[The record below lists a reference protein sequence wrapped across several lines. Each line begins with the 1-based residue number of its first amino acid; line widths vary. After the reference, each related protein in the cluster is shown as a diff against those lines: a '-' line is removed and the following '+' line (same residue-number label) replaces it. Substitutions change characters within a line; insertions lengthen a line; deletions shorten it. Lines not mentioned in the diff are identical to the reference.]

1 MRTLLPP
8 ALLTCWLLAPV
19 SAPATPAPRRPGPG
33 SSLPMR
39 ALLPPGFAFLPGAGA
54 RAGSG
59 RGSGVARGPELPPG
73 KREAPSSGPAGFR
86 DSGWVA
92 ACALPR
98 APSSGVCWER
108 DRFSLDLVR
117 GRPGS
122 GSCGHL
128 RGLHVS
134 RGDRGRRWPQ
144 MPLGPSLYLL
154 FVNSIHPEC
163 RFHLEIQEEETKC
176 AELLRSPTEQYK
188 ACSGVW
194 DNITCWRPAN
204 VGETVTV
211 PCPKVFSNFYSKA
224 GNISKN
230 CTSDG
235 WSETFPDFVD
245 ACGYSD
251 PEDESKIT
259 FYILVKAIYTLG
271 YSVSLMSLATGSIIL
286 CLFRKLHCTR
296 NYIHLNLFLSFILR
310 AISVLVKD
318 DVLYSSSGTLH
329 CPNQPSSWVGCKL
342 SLVFLQYCIMA
353 NFFWLLVEGLYLHT
367 LLVAVLPPGRCFLA
381 YLLIGWGLPTVCIGA
396 WTAARL
402 YLEDTGVESGGL
414 QGKSGIHV
422 PFHKLIVSFV
432 QVNFVLFIS
441 IIRILLQKLTSP
453 DVGGNDQSQY
463 KRLAKSTLLL
473 IPLFGVHYMVFAV
486 FPISISSK
494 YQILFELCL
503 GSFQGLV
510 VAVLYCFLNSEVQCE
525 LKRKWRSR
533 CPTPSTSRDYRVCGS
548 SISRN
553 GSEGALQFHRGSRAQ
568 S

>member
-1 MRTLLPP
+1 MCLQWRLGQHHVL
-8 ALLTCWLLAPV
+8 
-19 SAPATPAPRRPGPG
+19 
-33 SSLPMR
+33 
-39 ALLPPGFAFLPGAGA
+39 
-54 RAGSG
+54 
-59 RGSGVARGPELPPG
+59 
-73 KREAPSSGPAGFR
+73 
-86 DSGWVA
+86 A
-92 ACALPR
+92 ACQCGRDRHGALPKSLQQFLQQSR
-98 APSSGVCWER
+98 YCPSVEFLSSSRVFASERPFFPSKKQEHHFPSGISCY
-108 DRFSLDLVR
+108 
-117 GRPGS
+117 PG
-122 GSCGHL
+122 GQGTA
-128 RGLHVS
+128 VAY
-134 RGDRGRRWPQ
+134 W
-144 MPLGPSLYLL
+144 
-154 FVNSIHPEC
+154 
-163 RFHLEIQEEETKC
+163 
-176 AELLRSPTEQYK
+176 
-188 ACSGVW
+188 
-194 DNITCWRPAN
+194 
-204 VGETVTV
+204 
-211 PCPKVFSNFYSKA
+211 

-329 CPNQPSSWVGCKL
+329 CPDQPSSWVGCKL

-367 LLVAVLPPGRCFLA
+367 LLVAMLPPRRCFLA

-402 YLEDTGVESGGL
+402 YLEDTGCWDTNDHS
-414 QGKSGIHV
+414 V
-422 PFHKLIVSFV
+422 PWWVIRIPILISII
-432 QVNFVLFIS
+432 VNFVLFIS

-533 CPTPSTSRDYRVCGS
+533 CPTPSASRDYRVCGS
-548 SISRN
+548 SFSRN

-568 S
+568 SFLQTETSVI

>member
-1 MRTLLPP
+1 M
-8 ALLTCWLLAPV
+8 W
-19 SAPATPAPRRPGPG
+19 
-33 SSLPMR
+33 
-39 ALLPPGFAFLPGAGA
+39 
-54 RAGSG
+54 
-59 RGSGVARGPELPPG
+59 
-73 KREAPSSGPAGFR
+73 
-86 DSGWVA
+86 
-92 ACALPR
+92 
-98 APSSGVCWER
+98 
-108 DRFSLDLVR
+108 
-117 GRPGS
+117 
-122 GSCGHL
+122 
-128 RGLHVS
+128 
-134 RGDRGRRWPQ
+134 
-144 MPLGPSLYLL
+144 
-154 FVNSIHPEC
+154 
-163 RFHLEIQEEETKC
+163 ETK
-176 AELLRSPTEQYK
+176 LLLKSTSSKAQRLRFFK

-318 DVLYSSSGTLH
+318 DVLYSSSG
-329 CPNQPSSWVGCKL
+329 G
-342 SLVFLQYCIMA
+342 LQA
-353 NFFWLLVEGLYLHT
+353 EPGLP
-367 LLVAVLPPGRCFLA
+367 AVLHHGQLLLAAGGGAVPPHPPGGGAPPRKVLP
-381 YLLIGWGLPTVCIGA
+381 GLPPDRMGPPHRMHRCVDCSQALLRRHRVSPCPDRNLENGPGNVWQHEVLWKPGGYLVGRTGSVCGQP
-396 WTAARL
+396 TATQEASGRFMGRNPMRL
-402 YLEDTGVESGGL
+402 EYWRKPHAGDRNCWDTNDHS
-414 QGKSGIHV
+414 V
-422 PFHKLIVSFV
+422 PWWVIRIPILISII
-432 QVNFVLFIS
+432 VNFVLFIS

-533 CPTPSTSRDYRVCGS
+533 CPTPSTSRDYRACGS

-553 GSEGALQFHRGSRAQ
+553 GSEGALQFHRGSRAPSFLQ
-568 S
+568 TETSVL

>member
-1 MRTLLPP
+1 MPLWEAPSDHPANPPTTLQGHTSLPG
-8 ALLTCWLLAPV
+8 CQEE
-19 SAPATPAPRRPGPG
+19 PGRDPQ
-33 SSLPMR
+33 SSLPQITSESSSISEGS
-39 ALLPPGFAFLPGAGA
+39 LP
-54 RAGSG
+54 SW
-59 RGSGVARGPELPPG
+59 
-73 KREAPSSGPAGFR
+73 SSGPAGAKLGASPEGIGLSDGNG
-86 DSGWVA
+86 DSKA
-92 ACALPR
+92 AT
-98 APSSGVCWER
+98 
-108 DRFSLDLVR
+108 DRV
-117 GRPGS
+117 GS
-122 GSCGHL
+122 AMGTVL
-128 RGLHVS
+128 RK
-134 RGDRGRRWPQ
+134 
-144 MPLGPSLYLL
+144 
-154 FVNSIHPEC
+154 HPE
-163 RFHLEIQEEETKC
+163 
-176 AELLRSPTEQYK
+176 
-188 ACSGVW
+188 
-194 DNITCWRPAN
+194 
-204 VGETVTV
+204 
-211 PCPKVFSNFYSKA
+211 
-224 GNISKN
+224 
-230 CTSDG
+230 
-235 WSETFPDFVD
+235 
-245 ACGYSD
+245 
-251 PEDESKIT
+251 IT

-329 CPNQPSSWVGCKL
+329 CPDQPSSWVGCKL

-367 LLVAVLPPGRCFLA
+367 LLVAMLPPRRCFLA

-402 YLEDTGVESGGL
+402 YLEDTGCWDTNDHS
-414 QGKSGIHV
+414 V
-422 PFHKLIVSFV
+422 PWWVIRIPILISII
-432 QVNFVLFIS
+432 VNFVLFIS

-510 VAVLYCFLNSEVQCE
+510 VAILYCFLNSEVQCE

-548 SISRN
+548 SFSRN
-553 GSEGALQFHRGSRAQ
+553 GSEGALQLHRGSRAQ
-568 S
+568 SFLQTETSVI

>member
-1 MRTLLPP
+1 MLEAAEPRGPRTEAAGAGRPRHAELGMRTLLPP
-8 ALLTCWLLAPV
+8 ALLTCWLLAP
-19 SAPATPAPRRPGPG
+19 
-33 SSLPMR
+33 
-39 ALLPPGFAFLPGAGA
+39 
-54 RAGSG
+54 
-59 RGSGVARGPELPPG
+59 
-73 KREAPSSGPAGFR
+73 
-86 DSGWVA
+86 
-92 ACALPR
+92 
-98 APSSGVCWER
+98 
-108 DRFSLDLVR
+108 
-117 GRPGS
+117 
-122 GSCGHL
+122 
-128 RGLHVS
+128 
-134 RGDRGRRWPQ
+134 
-144 MPLGPSLYLL
+144 
-154 FVNSIHPEC
+154 VNSIHPEC

-235 WSETFPDFVD
+235 WSETFPDFID

-251 PEDESKIT
+251 PEDESK
-259 FYILVKAIYTLG
+259 
-271 YSVSLMSLATGSIIL
+271 
-286 CLFRKLHCTR
+286 
-296 NYIHLNLFLSFILR
+296 
-310 AISVLVKD
+310 
-318 DVLYSSSGTLH
+318 
-329 CPNQPSSWVGCKL
+329 VGCKL

-402 YLEDTGVESGGL
+402 YLEDTGCWDTNDHS
-414 QGKSGIHV
+414 V
-422 PFHKLIVSFV
+422 PWWVIRIPILISII
-432 QVNFVLFIS
+432 VNFVLFIS

-533 CPTPSTSRDYRVCGS
+533 CPTPSAGRDYRVCGS

-553 GSEGALQFHRGSRAQ
+553 GSEGALQLHRGSRAPSFLQ
-568 S
+568 TETSVI

>member
-1 MRTLLPP
+1 MSL
-8 ALLTCWLLAPV
+8 LLTVEIRSQVGPMSLLLTVKSQFQKQEHHFP
-19 SAPATPAPRRPGPG
+19 SGISCHPGG
-33 SSLPMR
+33 QGT
-39 ALLPPGFAFLPGAGA
+39 A
-54 RAGSG
+54 
-59 RGSGVARGPELPPG
+59 VAY
-73 KREAPSSGPAGFR
+73 
-86 DSGWVA
+86 W
-92 ACALPR
+92 
-98 APSSGVCWER
+98 
-108 DRFSLDLVR
+108 
-117 GRPGS
+117 
-122 GSCGHL
+122 
-128 RGLHVS
+128 
-134 RGDRGRRWPQ
+134 
-144 MPLGPSLYLL
+144 
-154 FVNSIHPEC
+154 
-163 RFHLEIQEEETKC
+163 
-176 AELLRSPTEQYK
+176 
-188 ACSGVW
+188 
-194 DNITCWRPAN
+194 
-204 VGETVTV
+204 
-211 PCPKVFSNFYSKA
+211 

-251 PEDESKIT
+251 PEDESKSLRAVWAVAVVWAFIWGLTCCSQILKQIT

-286 CLFRKLHCTR
+286 CLFRYQVPCVLERRC
-296 NYIHLNLFLSFILR
+296 LLELLLPDEVMLS
-310 AISVLVKD
+310 SVC
-318 DVLYSSSGTLH
+318 GF
-329 CPNQPSSWVGCKL
+329 QVGCKL

-402 YLEDTGVESGGL
+402 YLEDTGCWDTNDHS
-414 QGKSGIHV
+414 V
-422 PFHKLIVSFV
+422 PWWVIRIPILISII
-432 QVNFVLFIS
+432 VNFVLFIS

-533 CPTPSTSRDYRVCGS
+533 CPTPSTSRDYRACGS

-568 S
+568 SFLQTETSVL

>member
-8 ALLTCWLLAPV
+8 ALLTCWLLAP
-19 SAPATPAPRRPGPG
+19 
-33 SSLPMR
+33 
-39 ALLPPGFAFLPGAGA
+39 
-54 RAGSG
+54 
-59 RGSGVARGPELPPG
+59 
-73 KREAPSSGPAGFR
+73 
-86 DSGWVA
+86 
-92 ACALPR
+92 
-98 APSSGVCWER
+98 
-108 DRFSLDLVR
+108 
-117 GRPGS
+117 
-122 GSCGHL
+122 
-128 RGLHVS
+128 
-134 RGDRGRRWPQ
+134 
-144 MPLGPSLYLL
+144 
-154 FVNSIHPEC
+154 VNSIHPEC

-176 AELLRSPTEQYK
+176 AALLRSPTEQYK

-251 PEDESKIT
+251 PEDESKLSGHRAVGPPWLQGSRSSHRLHLEGPQVLNIGGDAEST
-259 FYILVKAIYTLG
+259 RGTLG
-271 YSVSLMSLATGSIIL
+271 PCRAGTGASSTPYQSLSCQAWNPGPPD
-286 CLFRKLHCTR
+286 H
-296 NYIHLNLFLSFILR
+296 
-310 AISVLVKD
+310 
-318 DVLYSSSGTLH
+318 VLYSGEGHLYPGLQCLSDVSCNRKHNSVPL
-329 CPNQPSSWVGCKL
+329 QVGCKL

-367 LLVAVLPPGRCFLA
+367 LLVAVLPPARCFLA

-402 YLEDTGVESGGL
+402 YLEDTGCWDTNDHS
-414 QGKSGIHV
+414 V
-422 PFHKLIVSFV
+422 PWWVIRIPILISIV
-432 QVNFVLFIS
+432 VNFVLFIS

-473 IPLFGVHYMVFAV
+473 IPLFGVHYMVFAM

-533 CPTPSTSRDYRVCGS
+533 CPTPSTSRDYRACGS

-553 GSEGALQFHRGSRAQ
+553 GSEGALQCHRGSRAQ
-568 S
+568 SFLQTETSVL